1 MTPIAGG
8 RHANASFLLV
18 CAATLLTAGC
28 GPTKK
33 PNLALACGIQKCI
46 CRAESAGIFTSSK
59 AGTDVLWRQNG
70 DAYCPEGYF
79 LRKVEE

>member
-1 MTPIAGG
+1 MTPNGG
-8 RHANASFLLV
+8 RRVSASFLLV
-18 CAATLLTAGC
+18 CVATLLAAGC
-28 GPTKK
+28 GQSKK

-46 CRAESAGIFTSSK
+46 CRAESASIFASSK
-59 AGTDVLWRQNG
+59 AGKEVLWRQNG